1 MRKSVIA
8 LLAAACLCSSA
19 LGQATAPVGSL
30 GEAAPPVGGGAATA
44 GYNPVIFGAPTAS
57 PGSFQ
62 MQPVTQKV
70 DVSDA
75 MM

>member
-1 MRKSVIA
+1 MKKSAIA

-19 LGQATAPVGSL
+19 LGQGAAPVGSL
-30 GEAAPPVGGGAATA
+30 GEAAPPVGGAATA
-44 GYNPVIFGAPTAS
+44 GINPVTYGAPTAN

-70 DVSDA
+70 DVT
-75 MM
+75 MR